1 LTIERRLSKVGHVT
15 DLPTGSELR
24 ALLDAPRSERLEAI
38 VVRLGNGRHARP
50 REGRLTRAEGLVGD
64 RWGAWQPV
72 AARQLTLMDV
82 RVVRLLLAHRA
93 VRVGAQGALVSH
105 EELDLPGDNLVVDL
119 ATSTLALPAGTR
131 LRVGTSLIET
141 NDVPHLG
148 CKKFEARFGEA
159 ALAWVND
166 PAHRDLRLRGLH
178 AVVIEDGA
186 MALGERVGGGR

>member
-1 LTIERRLSKVGHVT
+1 MN
-15 DLPTGSELR
+15 DLPTGDDLR
-24 ALLDAPRSERLEAI
+24 AHLGAPRRETLEAI

-50 REGRLTRAEGLVGD
+50 SQGQLTRAEGLVGD
-64 RWGAWQPV
+64 RWSAWQPV
-72 AARQLTLMDV
+72 PARQLTLMDV
-82 RVVRLLLAHRA
+82 RVIRVLLAHRA
-93 VRVGAQGALVSH
+93 ARAGAQGALVPH
-105 EELDLPGDNLVVDL
+105 EELDLPGDNLVIDL
-119 ATSTLALPAGTR
+119 PTSTLALPAGAR

-186 MALGERVGGGR
+186 IALGARITSGS